1 LILIVYI
8 LVYKLAVLTTTDM
21 HIFRGSVKGAG
32 NKSPKSNFQTQK
44 FLVDQAPMHYE
55 SVCKY
60 RLVFSGA
67 P

>member
-1 LILIVYI
+1 LIVYI